1 MVHRASVAMRA
12 VVNFLYCIS
21 EIGYFVAEI
30 PDFVPQGVG
39 DVRFE
44 LFDIHLGEVHVFLSI
59 VGFEALDFLP
69 VATAVE
75 EPAATSGKGD
85 EGEENVP
92 EAVHTPFSFLHC
104 RTSKQGQALLAYS
117 LWPWME
123 VMGNSS
129 IRSLTSWRRAA
140 RWLGVRVSAGCPEES
155 SPPT

>member
-75 EPAATSGKGD
+75 EPAATSDKGD
-85 EGEENVP
+85 EG
-92 EAVHTPFSFLHC
+92 
-104 RTSKQGQALLAYS
+104 
-117 LWPWME
+117 
-123 VMGNSS
+123 
-129 IRSLTSWRRAA
+129 
-140 RWLGVRVSAGCPEES
+140 
-155 SPPT
+155 